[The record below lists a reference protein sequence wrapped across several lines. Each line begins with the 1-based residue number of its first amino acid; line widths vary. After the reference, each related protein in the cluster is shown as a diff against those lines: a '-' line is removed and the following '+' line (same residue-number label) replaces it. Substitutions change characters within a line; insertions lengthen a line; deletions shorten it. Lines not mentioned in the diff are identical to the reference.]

1 MPRAAGEPRPRC
13 GGCVRVWARVW
24 ARCACRACR
33 LALCL
38 VTDSARGR
46 RRRVCVS
53 LVCHVRVCAR
63 VDGRVHSSASGL
75 RVLTLVDVVR
85 CVGVGDVRVRR
96 RESASTVEPS
106 GETTRPRRATS
117 PRRPPRR
124 ACRAPDGNGGH
135 RNSYAAHGPRR
146 GNTTP
151 ATGNGRERTDPRI
164 SAFTLFPFRG
174 APARAPGMAPGR
186 GSATGNGTRNR
197 TNPRG
202 RRIAI
207 GDGGSRPRPGP
218 PRARG
223 TATAD

>member
-63 VDGRVHSSASGL
+63 VDSRVHSSASGL

-85 CVGVGDVRVRR
+85 CVGVGDVRVRP
-96 RESASTVEPS
+96 VD
-106 GETTRPRRATS
+106 GRAE
-117 PRRPPRR
+117 
-124 ACRAPDGNGGH
+124 
-135 RNSYAAHGPRR
+135 R
-146 GNTTP
+146 GDD
-151 ATGNGRERTDPRI
+151 AT
-164 SAFTLFPFRG
+164 
-174 APARAPGMAPGR
+174 
-186 GSATGNGTRNR
+186 
-197 TNPRG
+197 
-202 RRIAI
+202 
-207 GDGGSRPRPGP
+207 
-218 PRARG
+218 
-223 TATAD
+223 